1 MASNV
6 YFWDLRTTLKSPFD
20 KRLEKLLKN
29 VGVREFINEGDL
41 AAVKIHFGEKGT
53 TGFIRPLWL
62 KPIIEFFT
70 KAGAKPFLTDA
81 STLYVGQRGEAVSH
95 QMCAAHHGWD
105 PLVLGAPVIIADG
118 LKGNSETAVP
128 VGGKHIDEAY
138 IGADIAEADLLISV
152 NHFKGHELAGYGGAI
167 KNIGMGSASKRGK
180 MHQHYSTGPVVVPE
194 NCKGCEQ
201 CTKICKPGALTLDN
215 NGTIQLNPERCI
227 GCGGCFLACK
237 TGALQIDWKIGIQ
250 EFLERMMEYT
260 VGVIKTKDRPCLH
273 INFVV
278 DVVPDC
284 DCVGFT
290 DQPLCP
296 NIGILA
302 SFDPVAI
309 DQASLDLVDAAQPL
323 FPSKLPQSTTPG
335 DPKFL
340 AIHSHCPPDFGLDY
354 AAQLGLGTRSYE
366 LIKV

>member
-6 YFWDLRTTLKSPFD
+6 YFWNLRTTLKSPFD
-20 KRLEKLLKN
+20 KRLEKLLKK
-29 VGVREFINEGDL
+29 VGVKEFIEDGDL
-41 AAVKIHFGEKGT
+41 TAIKIHFGEKGT

-62 KPIIEFFT
+62 RPIIDFFRT
-70 KAGAKPFLTDA
+70 AKAKPFLTDA

-128 VGGKHIDEAY
+128 VGGKHIKEAY
-138 IGADIAEADLLISV
+138 IGADIADADLFISV
-152 NHFKGHELAGYGGAI
+152 NHFKGHELAGYGGAL
-167 KNIGMGSASKRGK
+167 KNVGMGSASKRGK
-180 MHQHYSTGPVVVPE
+180 MQQHYSTGPIINPE

-201 CTKICKPGALTLDN
+201 CVKICKPGALSLGKDKK
-215 NGTIQLNPERCI
+215 IQLNPERCV
-227 GCGGCFLACK
+227 GCGGCFLGCK
-237 TGALQIDWKIGIQ
+237 SGALQIDWKIGVQ
-250 EFLERMMEYT
+250 EFLERMMEYALA
-260 VGVIKTKDRPCLH
+260 VVRTKNRPCLH

-290 DQPLCP
+290 DQSLCP

-302 SFDPVAI
+302 SFDPVAV
-309 DQASLDLVDAAQPL
+309 DQACLDLVNAAQPL
-323 FPSKLPQSTTPG
+323 FPSKLPSGTKPG
-335 DPKFL
+335 DDKFL
-340 AIHSHCPPDFGLDY
+340 AIHTHCPPDFGLEY
-354 AAQLGLGTRSYE
+354 AAKIGLGTREYT
-366 LIKV
+366 LINV